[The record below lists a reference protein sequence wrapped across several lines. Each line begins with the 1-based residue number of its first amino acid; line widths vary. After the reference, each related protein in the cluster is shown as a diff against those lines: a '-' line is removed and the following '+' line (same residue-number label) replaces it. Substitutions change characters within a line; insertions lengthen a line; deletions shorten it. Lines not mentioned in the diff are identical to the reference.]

1 MKQIP
6 TEYTWWQG
14 TSLEKVAAAM
24 SLHVSCL
31 QVPLLGLSC
40 LSPQFEKWCLC
51 LCVCVRERERTANR
65 YCPPPTTIYSHDKCS
80 TSILKQ
86 PWLET
91 NPKSCQN
98 FLSCSCA
105 VPEAENTTCKMQN
118 WMEIWMLTCK
128 VLRWTAASAY
138 SALQYQCDHATT
150 PLQPGQEKV
159 AR

>member
-1 MKQIP
+1 MVARHQPWEGGSSNEFTRQLSPGSLARVVLPVP
-6 TEYTWWQG
+6 TIWEM
-14 TSLEKVAAAM
+14 M
-24 SLHVSCL
+24 SLSV
-31 QVPLLGLSC
+31 
-40 LSPQFEKWCLC
+40 
-51 LCVCVRERERTANR
+51 CVCVRERERERERERTANR
-65 YCPPPTTIYSHDKCS
+65 YCPPPATIYSHDKCS

-86 PWLET
+86 PWLEA

-105 VPEAENTTCKMQN
+105 VPETENTTCKMQN